1 LCHPNPFQAAALE
14 FAMAGAPRSKLVV
27 HAALIGNLL
36 VALTKFI
43 AAGWTG
49 SSAMLSE
56 AVHSLVD
63 TGDQAV
69 LLYGMHRAARPPDE
83 ARPLGYGRELYFWSF
98 IVALLMFTVGAGVTL
113 YEGIDHIRAPQPIE
127 QPIVNYIVLGLA
139 GIFEGATWAFALRE
153 FRKSSADIGLLEAA
167 RRSKDPPAFIVLFED
182 TAALIGLIIAFV
194 GTAAAQ
200 YFEAPILDGAASI
213 AISALLGCV
222 ALLLARES
230 KGLLMG
236 EPASKR
242 TREDILRVAGAIPGI
257 EDAQVLFTV
266 HLAPDQ
272 IVAALNVEFDDRLTT
287 PEIEDKVAQLERA
300 LHAERPDLI
309 ALFVRPYAIEENG
322 RRRAALSVTLPGRF
336 DRARRAG

>member
-1 LCHPNPFQAAALE
+1 MSGAHRSTLVVYAALT
-14 FAMAGAPRSKLVV
+14 
-27 HAALIGNLL
+27 GNLL

-69 LLYGMHRAARPPDE
+69 LLYGIYRAAKPPDE
-83 ARPLGYGRELYFWSF
+83 SRPLGYGRELYFWSF

-113 YEGIDHIRAPQPIE
+113 YEGISHVRSPHPIE
-127 QPIVNYIVLGLA
+127 SPLVSYVVLGLA
-139 GIFEGATWAFALRE
+139 MIFEGATWAFALRE
-153 FRKSSADIGLLEAA
+153 FRKSAGDIGLFEAA

-182 TAALIGLIIAFV
+182 TAALIGLLIALA

-200 YFEAPILDGAASI
+200 YFAAPIFDGVASI
-213 AISALLGCV
+213 AISILLGTV
-222 ALLLARES
+222 AFLLARES
-230 KGLLMG
+230 KGLLLG

-242 TREDILRVAGAIPGI
+242 TRDDILRIAGEISGI
-257 EDAQVLFTV
+257 ENVQVPFTV

-272 IVAALNVEFDDRLTT
+272 IVAALNVEFADGLTT
-287 PEIEDKVAQLERA
+287 PEIEEKVAVLERK
-300 LHAERPDLI
+300 LHQCRPDLI
-309 ALFVRPYAIEENG
+309 ALFVRPYAIEQNEAK
-322 RRRAALSVTLPGRF
+322 RPALSLAIPGRSE
-336 DRARRAG
+336 RLR